1 MGWSWWLICSWKGEP
16 LWSWSGICSPGVSNW
31 DGAQQGV
38 WHRLAGKAAQR
49 DTESGTEGQRVWHS
63 PGAGASP
70 GTSHSAPHGTAA
82 LPWAWLGQNL
92 PSSQWERRGRA
103 PAGTRPGG
111 QGRRLSRGAR
121 CSTERLLSEPS
132 QGNNGLRVIF
142 LLSAETPLRP
152 CPRFSSGSDKAER
165 DKSQIVLLCPT
176 DWLHRA

>member
-1 MGWSWWLICSWKGEP
+1 MFLEGRAPLELERDLQSRGVQLGWSPTGS
-16 LWSWSGICSPGVSNW
+16 V
-31 DGAQQGV
+31 A
-38 WHRLAGKAAQR
+38 RAGR
-49 DTESGTEGQRVWHS
+49 ESGTEGHTKWHKGQRVWHS

-92 PSSQWERRGRA
+92 PSSQWEQRGRA
-103 PAGTRPGG
+103 PAGTRPEG